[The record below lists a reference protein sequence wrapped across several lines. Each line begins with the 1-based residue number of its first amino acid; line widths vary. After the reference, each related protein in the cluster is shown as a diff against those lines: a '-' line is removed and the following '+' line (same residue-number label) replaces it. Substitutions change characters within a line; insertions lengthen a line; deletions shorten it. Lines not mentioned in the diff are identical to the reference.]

1 MEQPKPPAEG
11 PARGLVLIVE
21 DEPAIADVQRRYLSR
36 AGYGVHVEQ
45 TGEAGLDQIR
55 NLRPVAVVLDVG
67 LPGMDGIEVCRRLR
81 AQQDW
86 TPIIFVTARDE
97 EVDKLLGLELGGDD
111 YLTKPFSPR
120 ELVSRLKAVL
130 RRSAGPPRSELLR
143 VGAVELDPESRTVSV
158 AGSVVELT
166 AKEFDV
172 LAYLLASPGRVFSR
186 EQLLSSVW
194 GQASYSPGRTV
205 DVHIA
210 QLRAKLGDASP
221 IRTLRGVGYTAG
233 SGSHAG
239 AATGSQTHD
248 PAPGNHTGTTGNSR
262 PTGRS

>member
-1 MEQPKPPAEG
+1 MPAAD

-21 DEPAIADVQRRYLSR
+21 DERAIADVQRLYLTR
-36 AGYGVHVEQ
+36 AGYGVHVEA
-45 TGEAGLDQIR
+45 TGEAGLEQVR
-55 NLRPVAVVLDVG
+55 KLRPVAIVLDVG
-67 LPGMDGIEVCRRLR
+67 LPGIDGIEVCRRLR

-120 ELVSRLKAVL
+120 ELVTRLKAVL
-130 RRSAGPPRSELLR
+130 RRSAGPLRSAVLR
-143 VGAVELDPESRTVSV
+143 VGAVALDPDNRTVSV
-158 AGSVVELT
+158 DDAPVELT

-186 EQLLSSVW
+186 EQLLSAVW
-194 GQASYSPGRTV
+194 GQASYSAGRTV

-210 QLRAKLGDASP
+210 QLRSKLGDASP
-221 IRTLRGVGYTAG
+221 IRTLRGVGYTASAG
-233 SGSHAG
+233 GQAQLPGQKQAPRTVASGDVPTAAP
-239 AATGSQTHD
+239 AATD
-248 PAPGNHTGTTGNSR
+248 DRRR
-262 PTGRS
+262 P